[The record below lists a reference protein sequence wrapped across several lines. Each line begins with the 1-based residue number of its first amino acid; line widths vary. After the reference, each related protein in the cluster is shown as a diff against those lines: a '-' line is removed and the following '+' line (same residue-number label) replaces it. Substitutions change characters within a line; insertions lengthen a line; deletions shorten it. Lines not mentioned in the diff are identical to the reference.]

1 VISKLSPQIATTQR
15 RCFLA
20 SHTRG
25 WWIFGD
31 GSGQLTSS
39 LRDDIAHSEL
49 GEGNLEMTVAYS
61 ALNYKDALALEG
73 SAGVARTTP
82 LVPGIDATGEV
93 RCSNDS
99 RFAPGDQVVLTGWG
113 YGETRH
119 GGLASTLIAQ
129 ADHVLLLPEGLTT
142 AQGATLGTAG
152 FTAALSLQAL
162 KRAGVTPETSTLP
175 IAVTG
180 AAGGVG
186 SFTVFLLAQAGFQVT
201 AITGRTDEADYLL
214 ALGAT
219 EVVSRQ
225 EVLVDQGKPLLPERY
240 SGVIDQVGGPLLA
253 TLLASTQSGGAV
265 IACGLAGGSDLPT
278 TVMPFILRG
287 VSLVGVNSVT
297 QPRHVREALWAVW
310 AERAPQFPWDLV
322 SQTIPLAEVGEY
334 APRVLAGLTRGR
346 VVVDVGV

>member
-1 VISKLSPQIATTQR
+1 MISKLSPQIATTQR

-201 AITGRTDEADYLL
+201 AITGRTDEANYLL